1 MKPINKKVAKVFII
15 LVVIALVVGS
25 LFAFVPMRFNS
36 YTFTSIA
43 AAINKSTDLSGGVYA
58 EYELDGEYST
68 AKINNS
74 ISTIRNILEEK
85 GYSGASIYALANE
98 KIRIE
103 IGYKSMINGSNSFKQ
118 SYTLLSAIGIGTF
131 ELRSSSNADD
141 TYIVGN
147 KHITDVTVNTYNS
160 SIYVMLNFNDNGVE
174 QYKKMLAASKTIY
187 VYMGG
192 DLMTSFSS
200 ENITASSSMPLSFAS
215 FDSAEDFA
223 MKVRLGSMDVGL
235 NSDTVCINTMSST
248 LPFINFETNPNNSR
262 FTWDITFI
270 IGLVA
275 IALVVLLGVA
285 YLIWKGGVLGAFE
298 LLALVFDTIIAVFF
312 IWAFP
317 WVELSLSSLIAIALG
332 YTIVIATSL
341 IYISRIE
348 EEYKQGKT
356 ITASLESAYKKSL
369 SPVLATGIVLTVI
382 FGVVAIV
389 AGAGLRVFG
398 LITCIFSC
406 ISMFNTT
413 VMLPGFVNIFEA
425 FNDGAEKP
433 YRLENK
439 GEVKDEK

>member
-1 MKPINKKVAKVFII
+1 MKPINKKVAKVFIS

-74 ISTIRNILEEK
+74 ISTIRNILEER
-85 GYSGASIYALANE
+85 GYPGASIYTLSGE
-98 KIRIE
+98 KIRID
-103 IGYKSMINGSNSFKQ
+103 IGFEKATGSLKE

-131 ELRSSSNADD
+131 ELRSSTSEDD

-160 SIYVMLNFNDNGVE
+160 SIYVMLNFNDEGVE
-174 QYKKMLAASKTIY
+174 QYKKMLSASKTIY

-192 DLMTSFSS
+192 QVMTSFSS

-215 FDSAEDFA
+215 YDSAEDFA
-223 MKVRLGSMDVGL
+223 MKVKLGSMDVSL

-248 LPFINFETNPNNSR
+248 LSKNNFETNPNKSGFATN
-262 FTWDITFI
+262 ITFI
-270 IGLVA
+270 MGIVM
-275 IALVVLLGVA
+275 IALVVVLGLA
-285 YLIWKGGVLGAFE
+285 YLIWKGGVLGLFE
-298 LLALVFDTIIAVFF
+298 LLALAFDTIIAVFF

-332 YTIVIATSL
+332 YAVVLATSL

-348 EEYKQGKT
+348 EEFKQGKT
-356 ITASLESAYKKSL
+356 ITASLESGYKKSL

-382 FGVVAIV
+382 FGVIAIV
-389 AGAGLRVFG
+389 ARAELRVFG

-406 ISMFNTT
+406 ISMFNTA

-433 YRLENK
+433 YRLGNK